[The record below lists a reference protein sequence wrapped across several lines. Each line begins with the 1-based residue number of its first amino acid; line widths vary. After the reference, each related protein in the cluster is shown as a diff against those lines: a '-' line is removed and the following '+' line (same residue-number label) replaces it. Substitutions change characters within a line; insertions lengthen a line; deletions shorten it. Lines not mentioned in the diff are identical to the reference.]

1 MPSIHPDYEYDIFIS
16 YRQNDNKRDGWVT
29 NFVDALRDELEATLK
44 NPVSIYFDENPHDG
58 LLETHQVDASLAKK
72 LKCLVFI
79 PIISQTYCDQSSFAW
94 EHEFL
99 PFINMAKKDELGMNI
114 TLSNGNVTSRVLPV
128 KIHDL
133 DTDDQHT
140 LEAVLDGPLRSIDFI
155 YKESGVNRPLNSD
168 DSEEKNINK
177 TRYKN
182 QLNKVA
188 NSLKDIGTSII
199 KQSDGEIHVPIKKEE
214 RPPETKSSKI
224 SFYVAL
230 SIVLIAF
237 LSFWGYRQFYGAPP
251 AELEDITIAVLAFD
265 DQSPEGD
272 QEYLGDG
279 LASEIIILIGKVEG
293 FQVIGKESSF
303 SFKGKGRT
311 LKEIGETLNVDV
323 IVGGSVVVLDKTTRI
338 NVWLNDATTGQQ
350 IWSDKYDRQN
360 DELLTIIDKSAQ
372 SIAGS
377 LRSELSVEEV
387 NNIKMAYQPLPEAYE
402 YYLRGANIHWDKF
415 INERNNIIYFE
426 QSEKMFI
433 NAISIDPNYADAYAG
448 LADLYYSKSWND
460 NSYSKKRDSIIN
472 IGYGINPNSAYLL
485 AIKGASF
492 DIDNI
497 DSAIKY
503 LQRAYDIDSTNTIIN
518 TIIADELNAIGLK
531 DISLSISNK
540 ILLLDPLNIYV
551 QQRHIAFLMG
561 TGNVEE
567 AREACVKILEMDK
580 NDLSG
585 LFGMFHIALFI
596 DNNNNNAKTYLDK
609 IQKANSDMS
618 KIVQSHMLAMDGKKE
633 ALSLVKSKVNYS
645 LLNMKK
651 EALSKIDSIST
662 GNNFSRNYTFLRLR
676 NELAFEFIRDEPE
689 FIEILA
695 KAKIVH
701 EERVAKYGHLFDE
714 D

>member
-1 MPSIHPDYEYDIFIS
+1 
-16 YRQNDNKRDGWVT
+16 
-29 NFVDALRDELEATLK
+29 
-44 NPVSIYFDENPHDG
+44 
-58 LLETHQVDASLAKK
+58 
-72 LKCLVFI
+72 
-79 PIISQTYCDQSSFAW
+79 
-94 EHEFL
+94 
-99 PFINMAKKDELGMNI
+99 
-114 TLSNGNVTSRVLPV
+114 
-128 KIHDL
+128 
-133 DTDDQHT
+133 
-140 LEAVLDGPLRSIDFI
+140 
-155 YKESGVNRPLNSD
+155 
-168 DSEEKNINK
+168 
-177 TRYKN
+177 
-182 QLNKVA
+182 
-188 NSLKDIGTSII
+188 
-199 KQSDGEIHVPIKKEE
+199 
-214 RPPETKSSKI
+214 
-224 SFYVAL
+224 
-230 SIVLIAF
+230 
-237 LSFWGYRQFYGAPP
+237 
-251 AELEDITIAVLAFD
+251 
-265 DQSPEGD
+265 
-272 QEYLGDG
+272 
-279 LASEIIILIGKVEG
+279 
-293 FQVIGKESSF
+293 
-303 SFKGKGRT
+303 
-311 LKEIGETLNVDV
+311 
-323 IVGGSVVVLDKTTRI
+323 
-338 NVWLNDATTGQQ
+338 
-350 IWSDKYDRQN
+350 
-360 DELLTIIDKSAQ
+360 
-372 SIAGS
+372 
-377 LRSELSVEEV
+377 
-387 NNIKMAYQPLPEAYE
+387 MAYQPLPEAYE

-580 NDLSG
+580 NNLSG

-714 D
+714 E